1 MKIWL
6 FMTQIFKHTLRAI
19 LMTLNWIQTQ
29 VTDPESK
36 LMCLTK
42 CLFAIAYFHLS
53 IKSKL

>member
-36 LMCLTK
+36 LICLTK
-42 CLFAIAYFHLS
+42 CLFAIGYFHLS